1 MVWLEEQIRFLE
13 GLGVDF
19 ADIRY
24 FRNKTI
30 SVVSGEAKSY
40 VDNNGVFEGYSIRV
54 LREGS
59 FFYSVSSSLS
69 KEALEGITSTP
80 PAAGGS
86 SFSLVKPRKDRVWIK
101 ERYPNDKKVEEVM
114 RDVSKLKGD
123 LLKLD
128 DRIKS
133 VNVRFAENEVHK
145 SYMSTDGRDI
155 EMEYKISS
163 LYISAIAVEAG
174 VKASAHSSLSTY
186 LGYPFYTFN
195 IEEEVNKLGK
205 RIKNQLRGRPPK
217 AGEAVVILSP
227 EVSGVFAHE
236 ALGHLAEADLFID
249 GILGRMKG
257 KRIAKEIVSVTDSP
271 LSRDPMAIGITPY
284 DDEGIEGRE
293 VKIIE
298 KGVVKEAMN
307 NRLYASVLGEEPTGN
322 GRAESHQSTVLVRMR
337 NTYFEPGDSSFEELI
352 EGVKDGYLM
361 NSVLGGQTSPDGT
374 FQFGIEE
381 GFKVENGEIKYPLR
395 NVGIAGYTIETLSQI
410 SGVSKDLSFW
420 PGVCGKEG
428 QRVFVGTGGPYLRVE
443 KMKVGGLNG

>member
-1 MVWLEEQIRFLE
+1 
-13 GLGVDF
+13 
-19 ADIRY
+19 
-24 FRNKTI
+24 
-30 SVVSGEAKSY
+30 
-40 VDNNGVFEGYSIRV
+40 
-54 LREGS
+54 
-59 FFYSVSSSLS
+59 
-69 KEALEGITSTP
+69 
-80 PAAGGS
+80 
-86 SFSLVKPRKDRVWIK
+86 
-101 ERYPNDKKVEEVM
+101 
-114 RDVSKLKGD
+114 
-123 LLKLD
+123 
-128 DRIKS
+128 
-133 VNVRFAENEVHK
+133 
-145 SYMSTDGRDI
+145 
-155 EMEYKISS
+155 
-163 LYISAIAVEAG
+163 
-174 VKASAHSSLSTY
+174 
-186 LGYPFYTFN
+186 
-195 IEEEVNKLGK
+195 
-205 RIKNQLRGRPPK
+205 
-217 AGEAVVILSP
+217 P